1 MFFKFC
7 FAGTM
12 ALYIV
17 VVVGS
22 KLPRLDDPIHSQIV
36 SLVYDG
42 KPTLVCMN
50 QMDRWYK
57 DYCPTANR
65 TAAQC
70 DAIKNLIIKDAS
82 GACGLLDVCA
92 TELVHYDDKIKER
105 DVKGLEY
112 VSSHTVY
119 TFHLLQCAKHA

>member
-1 MFFKFC
+1 
-7 FAGTM
+7 M

-22 KLPRLDDPIHSQIV
+22 KLPRLDEPIHNQIV

-50 QMDRWYK
+50 QMSRYPDF
-57 DYCPTANR
+57 CPTAND

-70 DAIKNLIIKDAS
+70 KAIKDLIIKHAD

-92 TELVHYDDKIKER
+92 TELVHYDDKNGDTAAELR
-105 DVKGLEY
+105 RRGVKDLEC